1 MKLTKSVLLTALL
14 LMNGTAFA
22 YSPEELAKECH
33 KPKFTDFTLP
43 EYKMPEQHQVAP
55 ETAFSFKV
63 PAWTNK
69 DTIKLTVKNQAI
81 PFTVESNSSF
91 HKVTSKI
98 PAEFTGKFFRLNAS
112 AKVID
117 GVCHEETGW
126 LIKVEDK
133 APAEAAPVAVE
144 TAPAPAPAIT
154 ETAPAIA
161 PATPA
166 AANPAP
172 VPATTETAP
181 AVAPA
186 TPAEASPAPVPTEAS
201 PAPAK

>member
-144 TAPAPAPAIT
+144 TAPAPA
-154 ETAPAIA
+154 
-161 PATPA
+161 

-186 TPAEASPAPVPTEAS
+186 TPAEASPAP
-201 PAPAK
+201 AK

>member
-14 LMNGTAFA
+14 LINSAAFA

-98 PAEFTGKFFRLNAS
+98 PAEFTGKFFRLNVS
-112 AKVID
+112 AKVIE
-117 GVCHEETGW
+117 GICHEETGW

-133 APAEAAPVAVE
+133 APVAPAEAAPVAVE
-144 TAPAPAPAIT
+144 TAPAPAAS
-154 ETAPAIA
+154 ETAPA
-161 PATPA
+161 AT
-166 AANPAP
+166 
-172 VPATTETAP
+172 
-181 AVAPA
+181 PA
-186 TPAEASPAPVPTEAS
+186 TPAEANPAPVPTEAI

>member
-14 LMNGTAFA
+14 LMNGATFA
-22 YSPEELAKECH
+22 YSPDELEKECH
-33 KPKFTDFTLP
+33 KPKFTDFTLS
-43 EYKMPEQHQVAP
+43 EYKMPDQHQVAP
-55 ETAFSFKV
+55 ETEFSFKV

-69 DTIKLTVKNQAI
+69 DAIKLTVKNQVI

-112 AKVID
+112 AKVIE

-126 LIKVEDK
+126 LLKVEDK

-144 TAPAPAPAIT
+144 TAPAPA
-154 ETAPAIA
+154 
-161 PATPA
+161 
-166 AANPAP
+166 
-172 VPATTETAP
+172 TTETVP

-186 TPAEASPAPVPTEAS
+186 TPAEANPTPAPATTKAAPAVVPATPAEANPAPVH
-201 PAPAK
+201 